1 MDACRLTRRPLARG
15 MEEEGGTGAEVAA
28 AHGFRWKDEKTHP
41 DQAFSVMDFL
51 RRNQFNIPTQCL
63 KALITSLRPA
73 MRVPGKAL
81 LRREVIVYL
90 ILALDLEPFVP
101 KTRGCYK
108 PSLPT
113 KWLRNAAHAWRKY
126 HPMKKK
132 EELTNLTENT
142 PYAITWQYLKRQVLQ
157 TCGLVVVMAPSRRIY
172 FEEPFLRPTYQP
184 REHASSKD
192 GKWREQVIVPT
203 PYARDPEDEE
213 LEQERAK
220 YYVASAAAEQAM
232 GRGGVPEQ
240 EAPVP
245 LDKNALDCPDKVTCT
260 EWDTLWASEDMIRPI
275 PIRAAHVELPVIH
288 DNDPKL
294 TWVMPERE
302 GGCSNKDFAQLLG
315 THAPVRPQEPM
326 QSLDELDPTQRA
338 FAEMALQW
346 HSGDRSY
353 FRAILLGTAGT
364 GKTTTLKALL
374 RALQERGLGKFAI
387 AAYTGVAANNIGCG
401 ARTLTDLFRLA
412 KTNEASGELM
422 PLEGDDLK
430 EYVEDL
436 KGLTLLIIDEISMV
450 SRVVL
455 SQIHMRLRE
464 WRLANEQNELAAQP
478 FGGLAVILA
487 GDFGQLPP
495 VAISPSLSL
504 LNTNVHMN
512 TREQKSSNQ
521 GRRLLEAFDTV
532 VRLRRIHRQP
542 GASQYKESLIR
553 LRDAAMTKDDHAL

>member
-1 MDACRLTRRPLARG
+1 MGLGRYD
-15 MEEEGGTGAEVAA
+15 
-28 AHGFRWKDEKTHP
+28 
-41 DQAFSVMDFL
+41 
-51 RRNQFNIPTQCL
+51 
-63 KALITSLRPA
+63 PA
-73 MRVPGKAL
+73 
-81 LRREVIVYL
+81 
-90 ILALDLEPFVP
+90 
-101 KTRGCYK
+101 
-108 PSLPT
+108 
-113 KWLRNAAHAWRKY
+113 
-126 HPMKKK
+126 
-132 EELTNLTENT
+132 
-142 PYAITWQYLKRQVLQ
+142 
-157 TCGLVVVMAPSRRIY
+157 
-172 FEEPFLRPTYQP
+172 
-184 REHASSKD
+184 
-192 GKWREQVIVPT
+192 
-203 PYARDPEDEE
+203 
-213 LEQERAK
+213 
-220 YYVASAAAEQAM
+220 
-232 GRGGVPEQ
+232 
-240 EAPVP
+240 
-245 LDKNALDCPDKVTCT
+245 
-260 EWDTLWASEDMIRPI
+260 I
-275 PIRAAHVELPVIH
+275 PIRAGHVELPVIH
-288 DNDPKL
+288 DKDPKL

-315 THAPVRPQEPM
+315 THAPARPQEPM

-412 KTNEASGELM
+412 KTSEASGELM

-436 KGLTLLIIDEISMV
+436 KDLTLLIVDEISMV

-504 LNTNVHMN
+504 LNTNLHMN

-521 GRRLLEAFDTV
+521 GRRLLEDFDTV

-542 GASQYKESLIR
+542 GVFRSIR
-553 LRDAAMTKDDHAL
+553 NR